1 VTRIL
6 LIEDN
11 PGDALIVEEA
21 LEEGVHGDVTCVVA
35 ETLAEG
41 LDALD
46 AHDIACVL
54 CDLGLPGVQGTD
66 AVGALVDAHPDV
78 PVIVLTGQRGAEV
91 AVEALA
97 AGAQDYI
104 VKAADLD
111 PDALARAIRYAIDRH
126 RIRGELRRA
135 NERLSEFAGVVAH
148 DLKAPLAGLVGY
160 LKLASRQAADDT
172 LTMMLDRA
180 GASANELASIIDTL
194 LDFARFSS
202 AGVPERVHM
211 AALTSDLVTAF
222 DPILQQQGGRIVV
235 SDIPDVMAD
244 ESALRHAM
252 HNLVANALKYAH
264 PERPPMVRID
274 GALQGDRVRV
284 SVSDNGLGIP
294 LDAREQV
301 FEMGVQLTPGSQ
313 GIGLGLP
320 SVRNVVQA
328 NGGQVWVE
336 DGPDGVG
343 TTIVLSL
350 PTPADVQIALD
361 QPPTHR

>member
-1 VTRIL
+1 MIL

-21 LEEGVHGDVTCVVA
+21 LEDGVHGEVACIVA

-46 AHDIACVL
+46 AHDIACIL
-54 CDLGLPGVQGTD
+54 CDLGLPGIQGTD

-91 AVEALA
+91 AVAALA

-135 NERLSEFAGVVAH
+135 NQRLTEFAGVVAH
-148 DLKAPLAGLVGY
+148 DLKAPLAGIVGY
-160 LKLASRQAADDT
+160 LKLASRQSTDET
-172 LTMMLDRA
+172 VTMMLDRA
-180 GASANELASIIDTL
+180 GASATELASIIDTL

-202 AGVPERVHM
+202 AGVPERVDM
-211 AALTSDLVTAF
+211 AALTEDLHLAF
-222 DPILQQQGGRIVV
+222 DPILQQHGGRIEV

-244 ESALRHAM
+244 EAALRHAM

-264 PERPPMVRID
+264 PERPPVVGISGVLD
-274 GALQGDRVRV
+274 GDRVRV
-284 SVSDNGLGIP
+284 SVSDNGVGIP
-294 LDAREQV
+294 ARAREQV

-328 NGGQVWVE
+328 NGGRVWVE
-336 DGPDGVG
+336 DGPDGLG

-350 PTPADVQIALD
+350 PVPADVRISLD
-361 QPPTHR
+361 HPPTHH